1 MRAIDLHTLTEAAL
15 SVGARWPTVLMRV
28 ILPNLRSAMI
38 SSALLT
44 VTLVMGE
51 YTMASLLLFP
61 TFAVYVQYI
70 GVTKANPAAALAIIS
85 FGLTWVTMA
94 AFLLIGRSSGPR
106 RATQLGR

>member
-1 MRAIDLHTLTEAAL
+1 MPDGNQQPRTRAFVLVEL
-15 SVGARWPTVLMRV
+15 GAILVV
-28 ILPNLRSAMI
+28 I
-38 SSALLT
+38 ALLT

-85 FGLTWVTMA
+85 FALTWVTMA

-106 RATQLGR
+106 RATQLGGTR